1 MTLPLDQIDIQE
13 NPQQSLQIALPTIVI
28 TKTTIT
34 KIGTTVTALLI
45 RKKIKHS
52 ITRIRIS
59 VTTMAIKIMAIKT
72 MATTI
77 TGTILDTIIMAIIM
91 AIISVTTTVTTT
103 DITMGITTD
112 TTRATTTS
120 TKRNKF
126 PGNAQLIKRSTLML
140 IQTLQK
146 KQKDI

>member
-45 RKKIKHS
+45 RKKNKHS

-77 TGTILDTIIMAIIM
+77 TGTILDTIIMAII
-91 AIISVTTTVTTT
+91 TVTTT

-112 TTRATTTS
+112 TTRATITS

-126 PGNAQLIKRSTLML
+126 PGNAQLIKRITLML
-140 IQTLQK
+140 IQILQK